1 MSYASYEDVILRY
14 PICSTWAVNP
24 TDIQSGLLNY
34 ADIEL
39 NSALAPE
46 YSTPFS
52 DTPPIVKD
60 LAIDMAYYKLLVRQD
75 IERALDFKTF
85 LYDRIKQLKKG
96 EIGIVTES
104 GTVIEQTSSKF
115 GVWSTTQ
122 DYHNT
127 ESLLDAASP
136 YTGIDS
142 NYIEDLENERS

>member
-24 TDIQSGLLNY
+24 TNIKSGLLDY

-39 NSALAPE
+39 NSALSPE

-60 LAIDMAYYKLLVRQD
+60 LAIDMAYYKLLIRQD
-75 IERALDFKTF
+75 IERAMAFKDF

-96 EIGIVTES
+96 EIGIVTSS
-104 GTVIEQTSSKF
+104 GTIIEQSANKF

-122 DYHNT
+122 DYHPT
-127 ESLLDAASP
+127 ESMLDTENP
-136 YTGIDS
+136 FTGIDS
-142 NYIEDLENERS
+142 DYIEDLENERS